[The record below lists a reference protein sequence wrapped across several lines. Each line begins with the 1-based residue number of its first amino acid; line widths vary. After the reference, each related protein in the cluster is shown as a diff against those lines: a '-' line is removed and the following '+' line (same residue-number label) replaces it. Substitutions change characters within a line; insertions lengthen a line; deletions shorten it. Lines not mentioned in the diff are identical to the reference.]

1 MRGDDKSVDSLQ
13 NLIYDGDQM
22 IASAAVAALGQIAD
36 SQATEALA
44 QAKEKT
50 EGKLRQAVLDAYL
63 NCAEQLLTRGK
74 QAAALAIYEQL
85 YVAGEPRPVRC
96 AALRGIATTNPEKA
110 TGIIIGILKGDDET
124 MQPAAI
130 ELVREIRGTEIIKA
144 ATAEL
149 PNLSSDG
156 QVQLLSALA
165 DRADPNALSAIITAT
180 KDSEESVRIAA
191 LKALAS
197 FGTAPTVFLLAQTAA
212 ATDCAEQQAAR
223 ESLYLLS
230 GPEVDKAILE
240 GIVQAGPQV
249 KVELIRS
256 IGKRGMDSEGDVRA
270 LLETA
275 QDSDSNVRL
284 ESIRVLRDIACPKH
298 IHQLIGLLI
307 DAKDETELNEVEKTM
322 ISVSRKYVGEE
333 NPGTAAVL
341 EALTTLE
348 EIRNRCA
355 LLRVLGGIGDSKGL
369 DALRKAL
376 EDDNTEIQ
384 LTAVRA
390 LSDWPN
396 AEAIDDLLKI
406 AGNTSDETKR
416 ALAFRGVVRLIG
428 LDSERSANE
437 TVKLYKQAVNLAL
450 NVSEK
455 KMMLSKLSNVE
466 SFAAL
471 YLASDYLKDAEL
483 QQEAAVAMLKIAE
496 STRNTHPQ
504 QTKILL
510 RMIIQTVKNDY
521 LHQQVQEL
529 LNKIE

>member
-1 MRGDDKSVDSLQ
+1 
-13 NLIYDGDQM
+13 
-22 IASAAVAALGQIAD
+22 
-36 SQATEALA
+36 
-44 QAKEKT
+44 
-50 EGKLRQAVLDAYL
+50 
-63 NCAEQLLTRGK
+63 
-74 QAAALAIYEQL
+74 
-85 YVAGEPRPVRC
+85 
-96 AALRGIATTNPEKA
+96 
-110 TGIIIGILKGDDET
+110 
-124 MQPAAI
+124 
-130 ELVREIRGTEIIKA
+130 
-144 ATAEL
+144 
-149 PNLSSDG
+149 
-156 QVQLLSALA
+156 
-165 DRADPNALSAIITAT
+165 
-180 KDSEESVRIAA
+180 
-191 LKALAS
+191 
-197 FGTAPTVFLLAQTAA
+197 
-212 ATDCAEQQAAR
+212 
-223 ESLYLLS
+223 
-230 GPEVDKAILE
+230 
-240 GIVQAGPQV
+240 
-249 KVELIRS
+249 
-256 IGKRGMDSEGDVRA
+256 
-270 LLETA
+270 
-275 QDSDSNVRL
+275 
-284 ESIRVLRDIACPKH
+284 
-298 IHQLIGLLI
+298 
-307 DAKDETELNEVEKTM
+307 M